1 MTATQFAPQVES
13 CAFSNQVLDRAGAR
27 SWIDP
32 QGRWLISLS
41 FRHQKA
47 QSVLTAI
54 AELEAAADKT
64 AIVIWHKHW
73 D

>member
-13 CAFSNQVLDRAGAR
+13 YGLTNQVLDRAGAR
-27 SWIDP
+27 SWIDE

-41 FRHQKA
+41 FRHQRA
-47 QSVLTAI
+47 QSVLNAI
-54 AELEAAADKT
+54 AELEAAADKS
-64 AIVIWHKHW
+64 AIVIWHKRW

>member
-1 MTATQFAPQVES
+1 MTATQFAPQAES
-13 CAFSNQVLDRAGAR
+13 YAVSNHVLDRAGAR
-27 SWIDP
+27 SWIDT

-47 QSVLTAI
+47 QSVLNAI
-54 AELEAAADKT
+54 AELEASADKT
-64 AIVIWHKHW
+64 AIVIWHKRW